1 MMNASSIFARKA
13 LASTTTALKTVALN
27 AASLDAARCRA
38 KARTKRAEKKT
49 KKAMSLVK
57 KVVKLLKAERKAKE
71 TKREKSESPEPYKS
85 EAELEEMH
93 QRYQDAGHRYLEQK
107 AKLERDMR
115 EDRLSAKEYKLE
127 LENARI
133 DMATVQL
140 KNGWGDIEFVRASDW
155 IERKAECMAWQ
166 GRSECG
172 WEEKYWRT
180 LAFAAECVAD
190 GSAWGVE
197 GLLSA
202 ARDFLNEWGMSE

>member
-1 MMNASSIFARKA
+1 MNASSIFLREALARKTAA
-13 LASTTTALKTVALN
+13 LRTVIYE
-27 AASLDAARCRA
+27 AAALDAARRSAIARA
-38 KARTKRAEKKT
+38 RRAEKKT
-49 KKAMSLVK
+49 KKAMLLVK
-57 KVVKLLKAERKAKE
+57 RVLKLLKVERKANE

-93 QRYQDAGHRYLEQK
+93 QRYQDAGQKYLEQK

-140 KNGWGDIEFVRASDW
+140 DNGWGDIEFARASDW
-155 IERKAECMAWQ
+155 IERKAEYMAWQ
-166 GRSECG
+166 GRSECD

-202 ARDFLNEWGMSE
+202 AREFLNEWGLSE